1 MRVEQSGFSLI
12 EMIMVTA
19 LTSLIGVWSA
29 SAWVQQSEDAAS
41 EALARW
47 LIAVKESV
55 DQMLVRQADLLTGL
69 SDKDTSSKH
78 YQDVWRPSL
87 NELIQAGHLPRGFS
101 LRAPLEYETS
111 VRLVKPTGLCL
122 TQGCKLEALT
132 IAIPQHSQR
141 HPAGTMTRLG
151 KVLASFGGRGASVT
165 PLSPQRVRGP
175 SLDLPNPPRSDMA
188 PLPIGSIVLH
198 SFYDSSALVSFLR
211 QKERRDVQ
219 LGAKLDVIGPL
230 SAGGGV
236 TAGGRV
242 SSGEYLQLAAV
253 ANQGAGCEAEG
264 LIAQSSATGLLVCQG
279 GIWQN
284 STRSGGGYYIESINS
299 PSHALAEINIDRR
312 NPMTG
317 DCSCPKG
324 YTPSLI
330 SVWRYPF
337 HSYNEFF
344 TYLCLN

>member
-19 LTSLIGVWSA
+19 LMSLIGVWSA

-47 LIAVKESV
+47 LTSVKESV
-55 DQMLVRQADLLTGL
+55 DQMLVRQADHLTGL
-69 SDKDTSSKH
+69 SDKEATSKD
-78 YQDVWRPSL
+78 YQDVWRPSI
-87 NELIQAGHLPRGFS
+87 NELIRAGHLSGGFS
-101 LRAPLEYETS
+101 LRPPLGYEVS
-111 VRLVKPTGLCL
+111 IRLVKPSGLCL
-122 TQGCKLEALT
+122 TRGCKLEALT
-132 IAIPQHSQR
+132 IATPQHAQL
-141 HPAGTMTRLG
+141 HQAGTMTRLG
-151 KVLASFGGRGASVT
+151 KVLASLGGRGASVT

-175 SLDLPNPPRSDMA
+175 MLDMPNPPGADMA

-198 SFYDSSALVSFLR
+198 SFYDSSALISFLR
-211 QKERRDVQ
+211 QGERRDVQ
-219 LGAKLDVIGPL
+219 LDAKLDVVGPF

-236 TAGGRV
+236 TARGRV
-242 SSGEYLQLAAV
+242 SSGEHLQLAAV
-253 ANQGAGCEAEG
+253 ANQGTGCEAEG

-284 STRSGGGYYIESINS
+284 SAKSGGGHFIDSANS
-299 PSHALAEINIDRR
+299 PCHAPEEVNIDRR

-317 DCSCPKG
+317 DCTCPKG
-324 YTPSLI
+324 YKPSLL

-337 HSYNEFF
+337 HSYNEFY
-344 TYLCLN
+344 TYLCIN